1 MKLAATLSSIKPE
14 MDQVER
20 KIKEITSAE
29 PSMISNTS
37 NHLLEA
43 GGKRIRPVFVLLAS
57 KFGASKQG
65 DVIEVAVALELI
77 HMASLVHDDV
87 IDRATIRRGRP
98 TVNDRWDNGTAMFTG
113 DFIFARSVELLQQI
127 E

>member
-87 IDRATIRRGRP
+87 IGPSNNTERAT
-98 TVNDRWDNGTAMFTG
+98 DCK
-113 DFIFARSVELLQQI
+113 RSLG
-127 E
+127 

>member
-57 KFGASKQG
+57 KFGASKQ
-65 DVIEVAVALELI
+65 E
-77 HMASLVHDDV
+77 M
-87 IDRATIRRGRP
+87 
-98 TVNDRWDNGTAMFTG
+98 
-113 DFIFARSVELLQQI
+113 LLKLPLHLN
-127 E
+127 